1 MSLEDKK
8 NTFAS
13 SDWFDINFLTNF
25 VHSDISIKK
34 QFNEKKYKVG
44 DERLS
49 SRVLNHWYES
59 GIITDDRP
67 NGRGWKKFS
76 FSEVVWIQIVFKLRS
91 FGLDLKRI
99 KRVKN
104 DIDFYNP
111 MDEISKCP
119 LLDFYMLIAIHSTI
133 PIKLIVFESGQ
144 AEIVRQ
150 IDIDLGNTL
159 ESITED
165 FISIDINKL
174 LNKLLIKKNIK
185 TDYLGYN
192 DIPKSPLIKQIEES
206 ISVDDIQ
213 SISICVKGKDYLIN
227 EEFFTKDRTK
237 ANALMSVLK
246 FGELVEKRNSGKST
260 YQVTRKKK
268 IQK

>member
-1 MSLEDKK
+1 
-8 NTFAS
+8 
-13 SDWFDINFLTNF
+13 
-25 VHSDISIKK
+25 
-34 QFNEKKYKVG
+34 
-44 DERLS
+44 
-49 SRVLNHWYES
+49 
-59 GIITDDRP
+59 
-67 NGRGWKKFS
+67 
-76 FSEVVWIQIVFKLRS
+76 
-91 FGLDLKRI
+91 
-99 KRVKN
+99 
-104 DIDFYNP
+104 